1 MLNLFRSVVL
11 QLKCCIEKTQ
21 LFCYGKVFCR
31 CSSVVCGRDYIGGSS
46 IFIYFFFMCILYWSI
61 NCIFESPLY
70 KEDKFIVI
78 NSLLHGRVITNML
91 RGLCIRYWLGQ
102 MKIYIL
108 LQLNYLSLALETFS
122 SMYFVLHFA

>member
-1 MLNLFRSVVL
+1 MGKLNFYL
-11 QLKCCIEKTQ
+11 
-21 LFCYGKVFCR
+21 
-31 CSSVVCGRDYIGGSS
+31 
-46 IFIYFFFMCILYWSI
+46 FFFMCILYWSI